1 MSWTGEAG
9 SPDRLAADLI
19 SVAVEPQVEPGAR
32 ADLDQVHWFCH
43 VMGDHAQAQ
52 PESEGPL
59 HLIGLDQ
66 PGTDRLGQ
74 FRPERLAE

>member
-1 MSWTGEAG
+1 MSWTGRG
-9 SPDRLAADLI
+9 RVPGPPSADLI

-32 ADLDQVHWFCH
+32 THLDQVHWFCH
-43 VMGDHAQAQ
+43 VVGDHAQAQ
-52 PESEGPL
+52 PEPEGPL
-59 HLIGLDQ
+59 HLIGLHQ